1 MPSGFE
7 VRPQGVIQWRT
18 VLIKKKSYT
27 KGVTKMAETQQRL
40 KRIPMSREEFEKLP
54 EGPPFYDYLNGEAI
68 EVNRPTGKHQRI
80 VVYLAF
86 VVDRFLRS
94 HNLGV
99 AYADID
105 VLLPT
110 GVTVGPDLA
119 VLLTEH
125 LDRYDE
131 QKGDIVGVPDLIA
144 EVLSPTTVAYDRVE
158 KFSEYYRAGVP
169 WVWFIDPD
177 ALTIE
182 EFRWTQ
188 DGYLLVQAVKAGE
201 TFRPKLFP
209 ELEINLKT
217 LLGE

>member
-1 MPSGFE
+1 ME
-7 VRPQGVIQWRT
+7 
-18 VLIKKKSYT
+18 
-27 KGVTKMAETQQRL
+27 MAETKQRL
-40 KRIPMSREEFEKLP
+40 KRLPMSKEEFAKLP
-54 EGPPFYDYLNGEAI
+54 EGPPFYDYIGGEAI

-80 VVYLAF
+80 VVYIAF

-110 GVTVGPDLA
+110 GTIVGPDLA

-131 QKGDIVGVPDLIA
+131 EKGDIIGVPDLIA
-144 EVLSPTTVAYDRVE
+144 EVLSPTTAAYDRVE
-158 KFSEYYRAGVP
+158 KLGEYHRAGVP
-169 WVWFIDPD
+169 WVWLIDQES
-177 ALTIE
+177 LTIE
-182 EFRWTQ
+182 EFQWTQ
-188 DGYLLVQAVKAGE
+188 DGYLLVQAVKGGE

-209 ELEINLKT
+209 ALEINLKT

>member
-1 MPSGFE
+1 
-7 VRPQGVIQWRT
+7 
-18 VLIKKKSYT
+18 
-27 KGVTKMAETQQRL
+27 MAETKQRL
-40 KRIPMSREEFEKLP
+40 KRIPMSKEEFAKLP

-80 VVYLAF
+80 VVYIAF
-86 VVDRFLRS
+86 IVDRFLRS
-94 HNLGV
+94 RNLGV

-110 GVTVGPDLA
+110 GATVGPDLA

-131 QKGDIVGVPDLIA
+131 EKGDIIGVPDLVV
-144 EVLSPTTVAYDRVE
+144 EVLSPTTREYDRVE
-158 KFSEYYRAGVP
+158 KMRVYHRAGVP
-169 WVWFIDPD
+169 WVWLIDQET
-177 ALTIE
+177 LTIE